1 MQPTVL
7 PWAGYFNLMYLAD
20 DFIFFDDVQLEK
32 SSWQTR
38 NRLLLGGQARWLS
51 LPIVNL
57 SLSQKICDTQ
67 IISNDKWFDKMYQ
80 IFRLNYSKHP
90 FFNDADKIIQQFI
103 QHKDK
108 SLSSIN
114 IKTICFVA
122 EHLELRPI
130 IYRSSELQIEGVR
143 TDRLVKL
150 CNHFR
155 ASTYISPFG
164 AADYLKA
171 DGFTTKT
178 ATSLVFQDFNPPPY
192 PQANSKEFISH
203 LSIVDVVANLG
214 WEKTRDYV
222 TGTYKI

>member
-1 MQPTVL
+1 M
-7 PWAGYFNLMYLAD
+7 N
-20 DFIFFDDVQLEK
+20 
-32 SSWQTR
+32 
-38 NRLLLGGQARWLS
+38 
-51 LPIVNL
+51 
-57 SLSQKICDTQ
+57 
-67 IISNDKWFDKMYQ
+67 
-80 IFRLNYSKHP
+80 
-90 FFNDADKIIQQFI
+90 
-103 QHKDK
+103 
-108 SLSSIN
+108 IN
-114 IKTICFVA
+114 TICFVA
-122 EHLELRPI
+122 EHLELCPT

-155 ASTYISPFG
+155 AGTYLSPVG
-164 AADYLKA
+164 ATDYLAA

-178 ATSLVFQDFNPPPY
+178 SSSLVFQDFNPLPY